1 MSNSNFEDNT
11 NRNRNKKCSLCKRF
25 AEILG
30 AEVMESREDLCL
42 VGFNRDL
49 DVEILGIR
57 TRSPLVL
64 PALFSFEPARNNGRN
79 RNSRN
84 NRNNEENRNDRDDR
98 EDRNN
103 ERALNLGEIVLLQE
117 EVNDFIT
124 VLRRNNIIV
133 TALHNHWL
141 FEEPRLMYLHFESVD
156 QPLDFARGVA
166 EALRTLRRC

>member
-1 MSNSNFEDNT
+1 MENFNFEENT
-11 NRNRNKKCSLCKRF
+11 NRNRNKKCNLCKRF

-30 AEVMESREDLCL
+30 AEIIESREGLCV

-49 DVEILGIR
+49 EVEILGVR

-64 PALFSFEPARNNGRN
+64 PVLFSFEPARNNGRN

-84 NRNNEENRNDRDDR
+84 NENNRSDRDDR
-98 EDRNN
+98 DNRNN

-166 EALRTLRRC
+166 EALKTLRRC

>member
-1 MSNSNFEDNT
+1 MSHCHFEENT
-11 NRNRNKKCSLCKRF
+11 NKDKKCNLCKKF
-25 AEILG
+25 ASILG
-30 AEVMESREDLCL
+30 AEIIESREDLCV

-64 PALFSFEPARNNGRN
+64 PALFSFEPARNNR
-79 RNSRN
+79 S
-84 NRNNEENRNDRDDR
+84 
-98 EDRNN
+98 DRNN
-103 ERALNLGEIVLLQE
+103 ERALNLGEIVLFQE

-124 VLRRNNIIV
+124 ALRRNDIIV

-166 EALRTLRRC
+166 EALKTLKRC